1 MSSAKCA
8 SSIPSGGGQDLLDMT
23 HAEASTALELGCSQ
37 EAAYNM
43 GRAAHQLGLN
53 HIASHCYT
61 KALLLSTSGMSS
73 CGGGHAG
80 TEFPDPSPRREIDSE
95 SVRGTGSSRETASV
109 SAVDKGMGSPAEFT
123 KGPLSPEA
131 AHNLAMIYAS
141 SGSGDLAR
149 EVYRSF
155 LVF

>member
-1 MSSAKCA
+1 
-8 SSIPSGGGQDLLDMT
+8 MT
-23 HAEASTALELGCSQ
+23 QAEASSALMLGCTQ

-61 KALLLSTSGMSS
+61 KALLLQSTSGGMVSMD
-73 CGGGHAG
+73 CGGYAG
-80 TEFPDPSPRREIDSE
+80 NDFPGPS
-95 SVRGTGSSRETASV
+95 SSREVNRETFRDTDSGEMATV
-109 SAVDKGMGSPAEFT
+109 SAVEVGMVSPVVVT